1 MNNAAH
7 EVLAQVI
14 FWSGIGCLPVSIGAF
29 VAAFCIPERWKAL
42 AMLGVGSVTT
52 THFLWYFSHLGEAL
66 ATKVGEPDITPWLCF
81 LPIGLF
87 IAASLAV
94 VMTYIRKQKK

>member
-1 MNNAAH
+1 MNNATH
-7 EVLAQVI
+7 EALAQVM
-14 FWSGIGCLPVSIGAF
+14 FWIGIGCLPASIGAF

-52 THFLWYFSHLGEAL
+52 THFLWYFTALGVNL
-66 ATKVGEPDITPWLCF
+66 ATKVGEPQPTPWLF
-81 LPIGLF
+81 FFPVGLF

-94 VMTYIRKQKK
+94 VVNFIRKQKK

>member
-1 MNNAAH
+1 MNNVSH
-7 EVLAQVI
+7 EALAQVI

-52 THFLWYFSHLGEAL
+52 THFLWYFAALGVTL
-66 ATKVGEPDITPWLCF
+66 ATKVGEPHLTPWLLF
-81 LPIGLF
+81 YPIGFF

-94 VMTYIRKQKK
+94 VLTYIRTQKK